1 MIAPDLVEALV
12 DALTA
17 QLGAAHVKAD
27 ETSRN
32 LYGTDAL
39 KRGHPADVVV
49 FPGTTDEVAA
59 VVRTCAERRVPIV
72 PRGGGTGYTGGSVP
86 SHGGVVIS
94 LERMNRI
101 LEIDEANLL
110 AVVEPNVVTGDL
122 QDEIGRAHV

>member
-1 MIAPDLVEALV
+1 VIAPDLVEALV
-12 DALTA
+12 DALSA
-17 QLGAAHVKAD
+17 QLGAEHVKAD
-27 ETSRN
+27 ATSRTI
-32 LYGTDAL
+32 YGTDAL

-49 FPGTTDEVAA
+49 FPGTTHDVAA
-59 VVRTCAERRVPIV
+59 VVRICADRRVPIV

-110 AVVEPNVVTGDL
+110 AVVEPNVVTGEL
-122 QDEIGRAHV
+122 LEAVVKV